1 MPSSSHKIF
10 KPYGLL
16 CEYIVDPIGID
27 VKIPRFSWI
36 LHHME
41 RGVSQSAYQIQVASN
56 KERLSCNTGDIW
68 DSGEVRSKESV
79 NVPFDGSPLEACRK
93 YYWRVRWWDQLSHQ
107 SQYSETAT
115 FETGLFQESDWRA
128 EWIEGK
134 DLFRKQITVNKII
147 ESARVYVSGLGFYE
161 LNVNG
166 KRIGN
171 HVLDP
176 GWTSYDKLVLYS
188 TYDITQDLVSG
199 ENVIGVMLGN
209 GRYAQKPSE
218 NLPPYMIEFIEL
230 YGRPNKILLI
240 QIQVKYTDGS
250 DELIVSDRS
259 WKTENGPI
267 VYDDLCNGEIY
278 DARHEKT
285 GWTKQGFDDNGWL
298 DVSLAEPPR
307 GKLVSQTSLPPI
319 RRIKTIQPIQM
330 SNPEPGVYVYDL
342 GQNFAGW
349 VRLKVQG
356 PRGSRVSLRF
366 AELLNNDGALNV
378 VPNRSARA
386 EDVYILKGGRV
397 EVYEPKFTYHGF
409 RYVEVKG
416 YPGTP
421 NLESVEGVVV
431 NSDVRTTGGFSC
443 SNKLINTIHRN
454 IVWGQLSN
462 LMSIPTDCP
471 QRDERLGWTGDAQ
484 LTIEEIFYNFDAAA
498 FFTKWVRDIREA
510 QREDG
515 AIPNFVPS
523 TDNSYISDPA
533 WGIAGV
539 IVPWYLYLHYRDR
552 RILEENYEMMRKWVE
567 FLESNSVKHLTKL
580 TRYGDWCPPG
590 QIKSLDTSG
599 ELVSTWYHFYGAML
613 LHKVEGILGMTNRVD
628 RTLELVE
635 SIKDAFNNEFL
646 KTKFYDRGSQTS
658 NILPLF
664 LDMVPEQALKSVLGH
679 LIEEIEENRGGHLA
693 TGIVGTR
700 YILDTLTKHGYSELA
715 YRIVTNTTYPSWG
728 YMIKEGAT
736 TLWERWEYLASGG
749 MNSHNH
755 IMLGSI
761 DSWFYKTLAGIRVD
775 ANHPGFNQIIIKPH
789 PVGDLSHVSASIETP
804 LGKVSSSWKIEDRDF
819 FIEVSIPVNSQGTL
833 HIPNM
838 EIKHPVIMESNETI
852 WRDESFV
859 EGVPG
864 IQRGEQTKGYT
875 VFLVGSGR
883 YSFRLTGAYM

>member
-1 MPSSSHKIF
+1 MSSSSHQII
-10 KPYGLL
+10 KPFGLL
-16 CEYIVDPIGID
+16 CEYGVDPIGID
-27 VKIPRFSWI
+27 VKIPRFSWT
-36 LHHME
+36 LHPTG
-41 RGVSQSAYQIQVASN
+41 RGISQSAYQIQVAST
-56 KERLSCNTGDIW
+56 KELLLDNNGDIW
-68 DSGEVRSKESV
+68 NSGEVQSRDSV
-79 NVPFDGSPLEACRK
+79 NVPFEGSPLAACCK
-93 YYWRVRWWDQLSHQ
+93 YYWRVKWWDQSNHISH
-107 SQYSETAT
+107 YSETAT
-115 FETGLFQESDWRA
+115 FEMGLLQESDWRA
-128 EWIEGK
+128 GWIEGK
-134 DLFRKQITVNKII
+134 DLFRKQITVEKKI

-166 KRIGN
+166 NRIGN

-188 TYDITQDLVSG
+188 TYDITNDLVNG
-199 ENVIGVMLGN
+199 ENVIGVILGN

-230 YGRPNKILLI
+230 YGQPNKKLLL
-240 QIQVKYTDGS
+240 QVKVNYTDGS
-250 DELIVSDRS
+250 EELFISDDS

-267 VYDDLCNGEIY
+267 VEDDLCNGEIY
-278 DARHEKT
+278 DARLEKT

-298 DVSLAEPPR
+298 DVSLAESPG
-307 GKLVSQTSLPPI
+307 GKLVSQTTLPPI
-319 RRIKTIQPIQM
+319 RRIKTVQPVQM
-330 SNPEPGVYVYDL
+330 SNPKPGVYVYDL

-349 VRLKVQG
+349 ARLKVQG

-366 AELLNNDGALNV
+366 AELLNNDGTLNV

-409 RYVEVKG
+409 RYVEVNG

-421 NLESVEGVVV
+421 NLESVEGVVL
-431 NSDVRTTGGFSC
+431 NSDVGTTGGFSC
-443 SNKLINTIHRN
+443 SNKLINDIHRN

-462 LMSIPTDCP
+462 LMGIPTDCP

-539 IVPWYLYLHYRDR
+539 IVPWYLYLHYGDR
-552 RILEENYEMMRKWVE
+552 RILEENYEMMSKWVE
-567 FLESNSVKHLTKL
+567 FLESNSVKHVTKL

-599 ELVSTWYHFYGAML
+599 ELVSTWCHFYGASL
-613 LHKVEGILGMTNRVD
+613 LHKVEGVLGMTSQAEN
-628 RTLELVE
+628 TLELVE
-635 SIKDAFNNEFL
+635 RIKEAFNKEFL
-646 KTKFYDRGSQTS
+646 RTKFYDKGSQTS

-664 LDMVPEQALKSVLGH
+664 LDMVPEQAQKSVLDH
-679 LIEEIEENRGGHLA
+679 LVEEIEENRGGHLA

-755 IMLGSI
+755 IMLGSV
-761 DSWFYKTLAGIRVD
+761 DAWFYKTLAGIKVD
-775 ANHPGFNQIIIKPH
+775 SDHPGFEQVIIKPH

-804 LGKVSSSWKIEDRDF
+804 LGKVSSSWKIEGGDF
-819 FIEVSIPVNSQGTL
+819 FIDVSIPVNSQGTIY
-833 HIPNM
+833 IPSMGEKN
-838 EIKHPVIMESNETI
+838 PVITESDVTV
-852 WRDESFV
+852 WRDETFV
-859 EGVPG
+859 EGAIG
-864 IQRGEQTKGYT
+864 IQRGERTKNYT
-875 VFLVGSGR
+875 FFLVGSGR
-883 YSFRLTGAYM
+883 YSFRLTCTRA